1 MHFAE
6 TTCIDASTPPI
17 QIVFKHTQS
26 SLSSGYFFYPLENI
40 SKHIQPLRSGLICIK
55 SLRTAVLNDVSDC
68 TTWQFDMIQY
78 LISTAV
84 LSDSMHT
91 SPAWINREMN
101 QIPGLRDCYD
111 PTRVVV
117 VFLSEK
123 KLLSRTTWLM
133 LTTRSIMA
141 SPMDQ
146 NATRVLRS
154 SALLRPWAS
163 RRRKCVW

>member
-1 MHFAE
+1 MRM
-6 TTCIDASTPPI
+6 TC
-17 QIVFKHTQS
+17 QIVRPG
-26 SLSSGYFFYPLENI
+26 SLIWSNF
-40 SKHIQPLRSGLICIK
+40 RSALIFLLAL
-55 SLRTAVLNDVSDC
+55 S
-68 TTWQFDMIQY
+68 TWAKVRKNNMI
-78 LISTAV
+78 
-84 LSDSMHT
+84 D
-91 SPAWINREMN
+91 

-133 LTTRSIMA
+133 LTTRRIMA

-154 SALLRPWAS
+154 SARLRPWAS
-163 RRRKCVW
+163 RRRKCVWESMTNFRASWMDTQADSIWKWQQNKSENRCEGFIWGLEINN